1 MNPISK
7 KKSFFSDSVVIKN
20 ARNFVFSSSLGFV
33 LIFFLFFSLTFTH
46 SVDASVSGKYNFQ
59 TPAKTKVKPAKKAAK
74 KVVKKSPKKA
84 VVRKDTTQD
93 IDPTNISS
101 PLFQKNDLPK

>member
-1 MNPISK
+1 M
-7 KKSFFSDSVVIKN
+7 
-20 ARNFVFSSSLGFV
+20 
-33 LIFFLFFSLTFTH
+33 
-46 SVDASVSGKYNFQ
+46 
-59 TPAKTKVKPAKKAAK
+59 KPAKKAAK